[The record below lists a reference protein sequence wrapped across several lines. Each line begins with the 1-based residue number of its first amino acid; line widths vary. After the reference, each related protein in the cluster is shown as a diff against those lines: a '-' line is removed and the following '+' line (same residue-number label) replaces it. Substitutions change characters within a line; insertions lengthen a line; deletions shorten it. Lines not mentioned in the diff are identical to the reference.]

1 MYHRTGTV
9 SFLLSG
15 PQTISVHRAA
25 AVPGKQLHAASRN
38 RQPDPFQQ
46 IYSAVM
52 SESVKV
58 SLGDFTVLDVDLQEF
73 INVLSVDFRSVNIVV
88 DFGIIH
94 LTVQNCLSILHVQ
107 SSDLACILKRG
118 SGQKAFPDQ
127 QAALCGSVNTICQEA
142 RGSVFF

>member
-1 MYHRTGTV
+1 MRAQQPLLGFSAYKTYPDGMPPGMYHRTGTV

-58 SLGDFTVLDVDLQEF
+58 SL
-73 INVLSVDFRSVNIVV
+73 
-88 DFGIIH
+88 
-94 LTVQNCLSILHVQ
+94 
-107 SSDLACILKRG
+107 
-118 SGQKAFPDQ
+118 
-127 QAALCGSVNTICQEA
+127 
-142 RGSVFF
+142 